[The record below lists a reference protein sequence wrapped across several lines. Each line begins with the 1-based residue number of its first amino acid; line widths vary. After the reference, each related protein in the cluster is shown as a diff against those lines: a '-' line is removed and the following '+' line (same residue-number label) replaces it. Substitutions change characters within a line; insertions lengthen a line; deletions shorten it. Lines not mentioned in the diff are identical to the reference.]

1 MLGGSDCYYLKFFLD
16 TNILVYAYDSSEKE
30 KYSKASRLLKDLW
43 SSQAGVLS
51 IQVLSEFYVVVTQK
65 VERPISSSEAKAIIE
80 DYLASWEV
88 IEPRADT
95 LLSSIEA
102 ANKYDFHF
110 WDAMIF
116 VSAKEA
122 NVSRIYT
129 EDFQHNLEIEGVK
142 FINPFK

>member
-1 MLGGSDCYYLKFFLD
+1 MKDKSFLD

-30 KYSKASRLLKDLW
+30 KHSKASRLLKDLW
-43 SSQAGVLS
+43 NNQAGVLS
-51 IQVLSEFYVVVTQK
+51 IQVLLEFYVVVTQK

-80 DYLASWEV
+80 DYLSSWEV
-88 IEPRADT
+88 IEPRGET

-102 ANKYDFHF
+102 ANKYHFHF

-116 VSAKEA
+116 VAAKEA
-122 NVSRIYT
+122 NVIRIYT
-129 EDFQHNLEIEGVK
+129 EDFQHNLEIEGTK